1 MPNFKTIILAL
12 FTFGVTSNLAHGAPG
27 EATKRLIEDPASMMD
42 LGLLKLDLWLSDV
55 MEQLKTMNAKQVE
68 NYHTYSGYD
77 WDDDK
82 IIAGATLYVSD
93 VSAEDA
99 EQMCGQ
105 FINRFRIYSGVDI
118 ENGKLAIQD
127 DTNTRISRL
136 FSHDGFKR
144 SSYPADAFSALDQ
157 RIYVHCDVMQKDGNR
172 FIPYLSVSGPL
183 MSSVTSTTNY

>member
-1 MPNFKTIILAL
+1 
-12 FTFGVTSNLAHGAPG
+12 
-27 EATKRLIEDPASMMD
+27 MMD
-42 LGLLKLDLWLSDV
+42 LGLLKLDLWLSDIV
-55 MEQLKTMNAKQVE
+55 EVLKIMNEDRVE
-68 NYHTYSGYD
+68 AYHTYSSYD

-105 FINRFRIYSGVDI
+105 FINRVRIYSGVDI
-118 ENGKLAIQD
+118 ENGKLTIQD
-127 DTNTRISRL
+127 DTSTIISRL

-144 SSYPADAFSALDQ
+144 SNYPASAFSSLDK
-157 RIYVHCDVMQKDGNR
+157 RIYLNCDVMQKDGDG
-172 FIPYLSVSGPL
+172 FIAYLRVSGPL